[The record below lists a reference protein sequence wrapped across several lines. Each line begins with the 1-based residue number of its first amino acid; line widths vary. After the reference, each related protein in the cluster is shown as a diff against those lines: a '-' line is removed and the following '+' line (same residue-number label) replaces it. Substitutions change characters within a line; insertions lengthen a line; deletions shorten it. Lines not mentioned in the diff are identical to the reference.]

1 MDYFGFKLCLN
12 IETAFGPQHK
22 QFGALCFSFFF
33 IFISICFL
41 YGVSH
46 IKNLPVNAGDAWDSS
61 SIPGLG
67 ELTRS
72 PGEGNGNPLQYS
84 CLENPIKTEKTGILQ
99 SMGSQR
105 VRYNLETRQH
115 FWYDNMVFA
124 WFIISFSKLKFP
136 NHCCMSSSLKK
147 KKITGTLICQKS
159 ANKLHALFFFKVG
172 FDLETVGSH
181 FF

>member
-1 MDYFGFKLCLN
+1 MFFLLVYIYLHL
-12 IETAFGPQHK
+12 
-22 QFGALCFSFFF
+22 FF
-33 IFISICFL
+33 IWGFPGGSA
-41 YGVSH
+41 V
-46 IKNLPVNAGDAWDSS
+46 KNLPVNAGDAWDSS
-61 SIPGLG
+61 SIPRLG

-84 CLENPIKTEKTGILQ
+84 CLENPIKTEKTGSLP

-147 KKITGTLICQKS
+147 KKKS
-159 ANKLHALFFFKVG
+159 LELWSVKNQLTNKLHALFFFKVG